1 MDLSMNK
8 GLIQRSHF
16 VSVDKDKSLLDV
28 TPASKKQDSQMPPFL
43 ATAQP
48 HRQRYKASRGG
59 VNGVLSVRFE
69 KEEV

>member
-16 VSVDKDKSLLDV
+16 ISVDKDKSLI

-48 HRQRYKASRGG
+48 HR
-59 VNGVLSVRFE
+59 
-69 KEEV
+69 